1 MNAGELMTTDVI
13 TCGPG
18 ESIAEVIERF
28 ECYHIAGMPVVK
40 DDGEL
45 LGVISESD
53 LLDAERDDK
62 VRDYMSSPAVSV
74 EEDMPVEEVATI
86 FRSKKVNRLP
96 VVSEGRLIGIVTRDD
111 LISYLANILAWREG
125 M

>member
-53 LLDAERDDK
+53 ILDAERDDK